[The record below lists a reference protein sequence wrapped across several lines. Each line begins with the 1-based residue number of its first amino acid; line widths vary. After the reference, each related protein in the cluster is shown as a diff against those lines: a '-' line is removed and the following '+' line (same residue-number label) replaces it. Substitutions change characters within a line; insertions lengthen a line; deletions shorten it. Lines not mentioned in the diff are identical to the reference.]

1 MEDGVESQPAE
12 QPATALVITDEAISI
27 QVAELNDER
36 TPKGMVCLATTLG
49 DRVVARC
56 VVSPEAAGYLGEV
69 GLFGDPVRLA
79 LAAQEAPPG
88 LQCRLFALVQIPR
101 EILEEGEEP
110 EEEDPEPWAVSVP
123 SSDYE
128 RVVQDE
134 SDDGEGSEGDTE
146 MAAVL
151 LGHVV
156 RFTRDRRHPASL
168 PLEAADVL
176 STIVQGRVAEVVDKL
191 LEDLLSDATDA

>member
-1 MEDGVESQPAE
+1 
-12 QPATALVITDEAISI
+12 
-27 QVAELNDER
+27 
-36 TPKGMVCLATTLG
+36 
-49 DRVVARC
+49 
-56 VVSPEAAGYLGEV
+56 
-69 GLFGDPVRLA
+69 
-79 LAAQEAPPG
+79 
-88 LQCRLFALVQIPR
+88 
-101 EILEEGEEP
+101 
-110 EEEDPEPWAVSVP
+110 
-123 SSDYE
+123 
-128 RVVQDE
+128 RVVQDG
-134 SDDGEGSEGDTE
+134 SDDGECSEGDTE

>member
-1 MEDGVESQPAE
+1 MEDAVKSQPAG

-27 QVAELNDER
+27 QVAELTDER
-36 TPKGMVCLATTLG
+36 TPEGMVCLATTLG

-69 GLFGDPVRLA
+69 GFFGDPVRLA
-79 LAAQEAPPG
+79 LTAHEAPPG

-101 EILEEGEEP
+101 EILEEGGEP

-134 SDDGEGSEGDTE
+134 SDDGEESEADTE

-191 LEDLLSDATDA
+191 LEDLLGDATDA

>member
-1 MEDGVESQPAE
+1 MSGDHPWGSSRG
-12 QPATALVITDEAISI
+12 ALC
-27 QVAELNDER
+27 R
-36 TPKGMVCLATTLG
+36 LAG
-49 DRVVARC
+49 SGGIPR
-56 VVSPEAAGYLGEV
+56 EV
-69 GLFGDPVRLA
+69 GLFDDPVRLA
-79 LAAQEAPPG
+79 LAAQEASPG

-101 EILEEGEEP
+101 EVLEEGEE